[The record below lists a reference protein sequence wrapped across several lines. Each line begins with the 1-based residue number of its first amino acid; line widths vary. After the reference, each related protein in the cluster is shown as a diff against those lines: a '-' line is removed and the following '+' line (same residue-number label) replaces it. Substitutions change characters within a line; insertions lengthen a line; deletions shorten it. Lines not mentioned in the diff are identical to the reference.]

1 MSGTPSWKI
10 EGDYFEACNCDTVCP
25 CVILGNPDKG
35 ECDVVLAWHV
45 EKGHYENT
53 SLSDLNVV
61 AVFHTPGNMFTG
73 PKWKAAVY
81 LDEKANK
88 EQADALGKIYSG
100 RVGGF
105 FGVLAG
111 LIGEIAGI
119 RSVPITFEA
128 NGKKRSLHIPT
139 SLDLAV
145 EGIDGADTNKEVT
158 IGNAPILIAPGFPA
172 VVAKSTQN
180 RYNDHGMKW
189 DNSGKNG
196 FYSRFA
202 YAP

>member
-1 MSGTPSWKI
+1 
-10 EGDYFEACNCDTVCP
+10 
-25 CVILGNPDKG
+25 
-35 ECDVVLAWHV
+35 
-45 EKGHYENT
+45 
-53 SLSDLNVV
+53 
-61 AVFHTPGNMFTG
+61 MFTG

-111 LIGEIAGI
+111 LIGELAGI

-139 SLDLAV
+139 SIDLVV
-145 EGIDGADTNKEVT
+145 EGIDGADKNKEVT
-158 IGNAPILIAPGFPA
+158 ISNAPVLVAPGFPA

>member
-1 MSGTPSWKI
+1 MSGIPSWKI

-25 CVILGNPDKG
+25 CVFLGNPDKG
-35 ECDVVLAWHV
+35 ECDVVLAWHI

-53 SLSDLNVV
+53 SLNDLNVV

-88 EQADALGKIYSG
+88 EQAEALGKIYSG

-105 FGVLAG
+105 FGVLSG
-111 LIGEIAGI
+111 LIGELAGI

-139 SLDLAV
+139 SIDLAV
-145 EGIDGADTNKEVT
+145 EAIDGADKNKEVT
-158 IGNAPILIAPGFPA
+158 ISNAPMLVAPGFPA

-189 DNSGKNG
+189 DSSGKNG